1 MKTGQSAI
9 KLAPTPPV
17 DGAPGVHV
25 VARRCCVCEWHDRA
39 VEVPGADPDC
49 PWCHGPT
56 VVDDIDGES
65 PPTDHREK
73 NPHAA
78 ALGRLGGIKG
88 GPARA
93 AVLTA
98 KRRHEIAVKAARA
111 RWRRH
116 R

>member
-1 MKTGQSAI
+1 VI
-9 KLAPTPPV
+9 
-17 DGAPGVHV
+17 
-25 VARRCCVCEWHDRA
+25 RRCCVCKWRDRT
-39 VEVPGADPDC
+39 VEPPDADPDC

-56 VVDDIDGES
+56 KVES
-65 PPTDHREK
+65 LEVEADAADPRER

-78 ALGRLGGIKG
+78 ALGRLGGLKG

-111 RWRRH
+111 RWRRN

>member
-1 MKTGQSAI
+1 MKR
-9 KLAPTPPV
+9 PEPV
-17 DGAPGVHV
+17 AEPEGVRV

-39 VEVPGADPDC
+39 LEPPGADPDC

-56 VVDDIDGES
+56 VVEELVAG
-65 PPTDHREK
+65 PPAANAREK

-78 ALGRLGGIKG
+78 ALGRLGGLKG
-88 GPARA
+88 GRARA

-98 KRRHEIAVKAARA
+98 KRRHEIAVRAARA
-111 RWRRH
+111 RWRRA

>member
-1 MKTGQSAI
+1 MKASPSV
-9 KLAPTPPV
+9 PTI
-17 DGAPGVHV
+17 AGVRV
-25 VARRCCVCEWHDRA
+25 VTRRCCVCEWRDRA
-39 VEVPGADPDC
+39 VEAVGADPDC

-56 VVDDIDGES
+56 MVDRVEGE
-65 PPTDHREK
+65 PLAPDVRPK

-98 KRRHEIAVKAARA
+98 KRRHEIAVRAARA